1 MKAIRTREEGLDD
14 LRRRRRRLGSSAESA
29 EKKLNKMS
37 SEHKSFGTQTE
48 TLNRLREEIR
58 GMDGDIV
65 REEAALG
72 DLKRKCSKNWM
83 TLKFGGLV
91 ECCEKGIVRVRNHYL
106 LALHYAHHTAIHRS
120 WETWGNV
127 LLM

>member
-1 MKAIRTREEGLDD
+1 MKAVRTREEGLDD

-29 EKKLNKMS
+29 EKKLSKMS

-58 GMDGDIV
+58 SMDGDIV

-91 ECCEKGIVRVRNHYL
+91 ECCEKGIVRAYL
-106 LALHYAHHTAIHRS
+106 LAFHYTDYTAMPRS
-120 WETWGNV
+120 SGTWGNV
-127 LLM
+127 LSM

>member
-65 REEAALG
+65 REEAALS

-91 ECCEKGIVRVRNHYL
+91 ECCEKGIVRTRNHYL
-106 LALHYAHHTAIHRS
+106 VALHHAHHIYSDRGRHG
-120 WETWGNV
+120 E
-127 LLM
+127 MYY